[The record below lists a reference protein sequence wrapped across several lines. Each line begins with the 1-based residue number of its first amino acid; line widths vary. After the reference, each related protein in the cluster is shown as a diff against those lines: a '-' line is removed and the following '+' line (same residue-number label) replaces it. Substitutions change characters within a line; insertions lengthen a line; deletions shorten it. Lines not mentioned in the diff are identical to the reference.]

1 MCFGIWKKTAAAV
14 TVTAIANGIKCT
26 ERSRFAAAAGACMQV
41 PQRILMALGTLADQ
55 LTYPSVLRTGE
66 RTEDVEK
73 QLQGLLDLVGIGY
86 LVERCGTKQK
96 ESRFGAVL
104 LYM

>member
-1 MCFGIWKKTAAAV
+1 
-14 TVTAIANGIKCT
+14 
-26 ERSRFAAAAGACMQV
+26 MQV

-86 LVERCGTKQK
+86 LVERCGT
-96 ESRFGAVL
+96 
-104 LYM
+104 

>member
-1 MCFGIWKKTAAAV
+1 
-14 TVTAIANGIKCT
+14 
-26 ERSRFAAAAGACMQV
+26 MQV

-55 LTYPSVLRTGE
+55 LTYPSVLQPGE

-86 LVERCGTKQK
+86 LVERCDAEQK
-96 ESRFGAVL
+96 SLFGAILHVKIDQFTKTGSGQR
-104 LYM
+104 